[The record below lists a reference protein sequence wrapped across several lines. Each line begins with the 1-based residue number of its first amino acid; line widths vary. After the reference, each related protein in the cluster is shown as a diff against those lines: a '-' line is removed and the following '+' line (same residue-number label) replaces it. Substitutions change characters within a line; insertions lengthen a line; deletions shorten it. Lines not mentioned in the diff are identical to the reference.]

1 MLSRLIRT
9 IGFVLLIGLAPVS
22 VSAQPLPPAPG
33 DPILTVSGK
42 IARTN
47 AGETAR
53 FDLAGLEKIGKTV
66 VKTTTKWTEGEIAFE
81 GVLMRDLL
89 KAVGATGNEIVAVAL
104 NDYKVK
110 IPVSDFKAYDVIL
123 AYRRD
128 GRTMPVR
135 DKGPLWI
142 MYPFA
147 DRPEL
152 KTDMHFARCAWQVK
166 AIEVR

>member
-1 MLSRLIRT
+1 MYSWLMRT
-9 IGFVLLIGLAPVS
+9 VGLVLLITLPAAAG
-22 VSAQPLPPAPG
+22 AQPLPPVAG
-33 DPILTVSGK
+33 DPILVVSGK
-42 IARTN
+42 IANTN
-47 AGETAR
+47 AGDTAR

-89 KAVGATGNEIVAVAL
+89 KAVGASGTEIVAIAL

-110 IPVSDFKAYDVIL
+110 IPVSDFQSLNVIL

-147 DRPEL
+147 DNPEI
-152 KTDMHFARCAWQVK
+152 KTDMYFARCAWQVK